1 MSQKVEATH
10 RRWVCLAALLLLA
23 GWTGCRDTVGAEGWN
38 LGADTGTVIDDP
50 APVPDTGVPSD
61 PPPDTGTPADDTGTG
76 KKADAIQPRP
86 DTDGR
91 ELIEEEGWYV
101 TGFEQ
106 SEFIPQEE
114 IRPRGRFDGGE
125 CRVALQNQTRQR
137 ERWWANWRLPSSPRN
152 QLQMFPPDDVTDGRP
167 VSSYGFYDVRGHL
180 SPEGE
185 YGHLGGY
192 NRKFEIIEAEI
203 DVCRSVSQLGHCA
216 VPSVS
221 GPNCVVTNRTEIGR
235 DDDERMTKRQ
245 FSQHAR
251 PSGESRYTLGLG
263 SNHVDSWDIQL
274 TFVSDSGP
282 VGEEVREVDG
292 LESVNMAIRGGWT
305 GAQTYTGLR
314 GWVAAVPNTESETLY
329 VSISGT
335 LPESADARRVPERL
349 HVWGAY
355 TVTQLLEAG
364 N

>member
-1 MSQKVEATH
+1 MGQNPESRR
-10 RRWVCLAALLLLA
+10 RRWVYLAVGLLLA
-23 GWTGCRDTVGAEGWN
+23 GAAACQDTAGAEGWE

-50 APVPDTGVPSD
+50 APVPDTGVPGD
-61 PPPDTGTPADDTGTG
+61 PAPDTGTPADDTGTV

-86 DTDGR
+86 DTDDR

-114 IRPRGRFDGGE
+114 IHPRGRFDGGN
-125 CRVALQNQTRQR
+125 CRVALQNPALDR
-137 ERWWANWRLPSSPRN
+137 ERWWTNWTLPRSPRN

-167 VSSYGFYDVRGHL
+167 VSHYGFYDVRGRL
-180 SPEGE
+180 SPKGE

-192 NRKFEIIEAEI
+192 DRKFEIVEADL

-235 DDDERMTKRQ
+235 DSDETMTKRQ
-245 FSQHAR
+245 FSRHTR
-251 PSGESRYTLGLG
+251 PSVASRYTLGLG
-263 SNHVDSWDIQL
+263 SNQVDSWDIQL
-274 TFVSDSGP
+274 TFTSDSEP
-282 VGEEVREVDG
+282 VGEEVRAVDN
-292 LESVNMAIRGGWT
+292 LENVELTIRGGWT
-305 GAQTYTGLR
+305 GTQNYTGLR

-335 LPESADARRVPERL
+335 LPESADARQVPERL

-355 TVTQLLEAG
+355 TVDQLLEAG